1 MNVSPNVFTRELSVR
16 YGVPVSNDRILR
28 WVASGRIPAR
38 LNDKGTR
45 WQLDLADI
53 EVAAEALGLTKIP
66 TAA

>member
-1 MNVSPNVFTRELSVR
+1 MKVSPNVFTRELSVR
-16 YGVPVSNDRILR
+16 YGVPVSSDTLTRRI
-28 WVASGRIPAR
+28 VSGRIPAT

-53 EVAAEALGLTKIP
+53 EVAAEVLGLTKIP